1 MEAWSLW
8 RLRYTLVVLGERD
21 DPMKLTQK
29 RVMQMEHFA
38 DRTLC
43 SALCD
48 ARRCRYRLMAKER
61 EISLDRSM
69 SSEDAT
75 IFHNRTC
82 IGQRLQVR
90 HVAFFGTNQLFK
102 LLTPFARS
110 LSRGFVNDGSL
121 SLA

>member
-1 MEAWSLW
+1 MEAWRLW
-8 RLRYTLVVLGERD
+8 RLRYALVVLGERD
-21 DPMKLTQK
+21 DLVKLTQK

-43 SALCD
+43 GALGH
-48 ARRCRYRLMAKER
+48 ARRARYRLVAKER

-69 SSEDAT
+69 SNGDAT
-75 IFHNRTC
+75 ILNNRTC

-110 LSRGFVNDGSL
+110 LSRGFVDDGSL